1 MPDLPNNCASGRTDR
16 ANIALF
22 AVVALSLIACQRLP
36 SDLVALA
43 DQVPARIEAETARTS
58 GSERAFDEYKETEDF
73 AVVQRYAESEGWTD
87 RFSEARAKIR
97 AADAVLRQ
105 EIQPLLERD
114 QTSEAEQLR
123 AALSKINPL
132 LAAARDAAG
141 HWTARRDFLQQVAS
155 DPAAAADQCTTA
167 LAEMHRT
174 EPDLQ
179 ARASRAKSDHAA
191 RAAEIDEL
199 VGPLSALLAAAEEAA
214 SSASAEFAKIRGGDD
229 GDLALLGDSCRLAA
243 ASRDKFVAGA
253 AELGAKLG
261 ELDRSYSRTLID
273 MRADYSLVLR
283 RQTWNERFDYPALH
297 NLEFRVDPVSSEVFE
312 GVASVGGSLAY
323 LSRGWR
329 GLRIG
334 LASGLDRQHWD
345 ALSIDPF
352 VRWPDGDTNGEIWV
366 ESGDV
371 KYFHKYL
378 IQEDGQ
384 TTESDWT
391 AVNEEFFLANLD
403 NLGMD
408 VESKAYGSFESER
421 LAHAAPPGMAFVG
434 NPHYGRWVSDGS
446 GGTFWSWAGP
456 YLFYSSLFGSPM
468 RYGRSDWDTWSRDY
482 RGDRPFYGGSSAAPR
497 WGSRSRSVQ
506 TSPKMQGST
515 FARGGGFRRPP
526 ASVRSVASRSR
537 GGMFGASGK

>member
-1 MPDLPNNCASGRTDR
+1 MPDPSGSRGGAQTP
-16 ANIALF
+16 AAHLALLAIA
-22 AVVALSLIACQRLP
+22 ALALTGCQRLP

-43 DQVPARIEAETARTS
+43 GQVPVRIEAETARTDS
-58 GSERAFDEYKETEDF
+58 SERAFDQYQETQDF
-73 AVVQRYAESEGWTD
+73 AVVRRYAESEGWTD
-87 RFSEARAKIR
+87 RFSEARAKVR

-105 EIQPLLERD
+105 EIQPLLERN

-123 AALSKINPL
+123 AALSKIDPL

-141 HWTARRDFLQQVAS
+141 HWTARRDFLQQIAS
-155 DPAAAADQCTTA
+155 DPAATAEQCTTA
-167 LAEMHRT
+167 LADLHRAS
-174 EPDLQ
+174 PDLQ
-179 ARASRAKSDHAA
+179 AKATRAKSDHAA

-199 VGPLSALLAAAEEAA
+199 VGPLSDLLAAAEEAA
-214 SSASAEFAKIRGGDD
+214 AAASGEFARIRAGDD

-243 ASRDKFVAGA
+243 ASRDRFVEGA

-273 MRADYSLVLR
+273 MRADYSLLLR
-283 RQTWNERFDYPALH
+283 RQTWNDRFDYPALH
-297 NLEFRVDPVSSEVFE
+297 DLDFRVEPVTAEVFE

-323 LSRGWR
+323 VSRGWT

-345 ALSIDPF
+345 ALGIDPF
-352 VRWPDGDTNGEIWV
+352 VRWPDRDTNGEVWV

-384 TTESDWT
+384 TTESEWT
-391 AVNEEFFLANLD
+391 PVNEEFFLANLD

-408 VESKAYGSFESER
+408 VESKAYGSFESEK
-421 LAHAAPPGMAFVG
+421 LAHAAPAGMAFVG

-482 RGDRPFYGGSSAAPR
+482 RGARPFYGGSSSAPR

-526 ASVRSVASRSR
+526 ASVRSAASRSR
-537 GGMFGASGK
+537 GGLFGASGK